1 MVSLRSTAKI
11 FELLPFKNEKM
22 SFEELAPKTF
32 SRSSQFLTSS
42 VVVLDRDGVIVVV
55 VVLVVDVVLVDDIKK
70 GLLDGPAVA

>member
-1 MVSLRSTAKI
+1 
-11 FELLPFKNEKM
+11 M

-55 VVLVVDVVLVDDIKK
+55 VVVVLVVDVVLVDDIKK
-70 GLLDGPAVA
+70 GLLDGPAVAWERPYTPFSKKSYK